1 MKQKLQFSILFLFIN
16 LFVIAQTFD
25 VGNLRYNIISG
36 TNVSVRNTDTYP
48 TGALA
53 IPATVVNTGTTYTVT
68 SINDNGFFNCTG
80 LTSVDIP
87 NTVTNIGINAFREC
101 YALTSVNI
109 PNTVTTIGSSAFQ
122 NCAALTSITL
132 PNSITSISNTLFYAC
147 SSLASV
153 VIPNS
158 VTTIGSAAFFGC
170 SNLSSVTIPNSV
182 TLIRS
187 QSFVN
192 CSSLTSLTIPN
203 SVTTIEN
210 QVFANCT
217 GLTSVTVNWTAPLVI
232 NANVFQNVNTTII
245 PLNVPSGSEALYE
258 ANAVWTTFN
267 PINGFLSAE
276 DFNNVKVSIY
286 PNPTSNFI
294 TVSGLFNSE
303 SYVIYDMMGRALQNG
318 DINDNNT
325 INIENLSNGSY
336 ILKLT
341 NGFSSSIIKK

>member
-1 MKQKLQFSILFLFIN
+1 MKQKLQFSILLLFIN
-16 LFVIAQTFD
+16 LFATAQTFD

-36 TNVSVRNTDTYP
+36 TNVSVQKTNTNP
-48 TGALA
+48 TGALN
-53 IPATVVNTGTTYTVT
+53 IPATVVNVGVTYSVT
-68 SINDNGFFNCTG
+68 SISDNGFFNCPG

-101 YALTSVNI
+101 YVLTSVNI
-109 PNTVTTIGSSAFQ
+109 PNTVTTIGSSAFR

-147 SSLASV
+147 SSLTSL

-182 TLIRS
+182 TLIGS

-210 QVFANCT
+210 QAFRYCT
-217 GLTSVTVNWTAPLVI
+217 GLTSVTVHWTTPLLI
-232 NANVFQNVNTTII
+232 NADVFQNINTTII

-276 DFNNVKVSIY
+276 DFNSVKVSIY
-286 PNPTSNFI
+286 PNPTTNFI

-325 INIENLSNGSY
+325 INIENLSNGNY

>member
-1 MKQKLQFSILFLFIN
+1 MKQKLQFSILLLFIN
-16 LFVIAQTFD
+16 LFATAQTFD
-25 VGNLRYNIISG
+25 VGNLRYNITSG
-36 TNVSVRNTDTYP
+36 TNVSVQKTNTNP
-48 TGALA
+48 TGALT
-53 IPATVVNTGTTYTVT
+53 IPATVVNVGVTYSVT
-68 SINDNGFFNCTG
+68 SISDDGFSSCPG

-87 NTVTNIGINAFREC
+87 NTVTNIGINAFQ
-101 YALTSVNI
+101 
-109 PNTVTTIGSSAFQ
+109 F
-122 NCAALTSITL
+122 CAALTSITL
-132 PNSITSISNTLFYAC
+132 PNSITSISNTLFYGC
-147 SSLASV
+147 SSLTSL

-158 VTTIGSAAFFGC
+158 VTTIGIAAFFGC

-182 TLIRS
+182 TLIGS

-203 SVTTIEN
+203 SVTTIGN

-217 GLTSVTVNWTAPLVI
+217 GLTSVTVNWTTPLVI

-276 DFNNVKVSIY
+276 DFNSVKVSIY
-286 PNPTSNFI
+286 PNPTTNFI

-325 INIENLSNGSY
+325 INIENLSNGNY

>member
-1 MKQKLQFSILFLFIN
+1 MKQKLQFSILLLFIN
-16 LFVIAQTFD
+16 LFATAQTFD

-36 TNVSVRNTDTYP
+36 TNVSVQKTNTNP
-48 TGALA
+48 TGALT
-53 IPATVVNTGTTYTVT
+53 IPATVVNVGVTYSVT
-68 SINDNGFFNCTG
+68 SISDNGFSNCPG

-87 NTVTNIGINAFREC
+87 NTVTNIGINAFQ
-101 YALTSVNI
+101 
-109 PNTVTTIGSSAFQ
+109 F
-122 NCAALTSITL
+122 CAALTSITL
-132 PNSITSISNTLFYAC
+132 PNSITSISNTLFYGC
-147 SSLASV
+147 SSLTSL

-182 TLIRS
+182 TLIGF

-210 QVFANCT
+210 QAFRYCT
-217 GLTSVTVNWTAPLVI
+217 GLTSVTVNWTTPLVI

-276 DFNNVKVSIY
+276 DFNSVKVSIY
-286 PNPTSNFI
+286 PNPTTNFI

-318 DINDNNT
+318 DINDDNT
-325 INIENLSNGSY
+325 INIENLSNGNY

>member
-1 MKQKLQFSILFLFIN
+1 MKQKLQFSILLLFIN
-16 LFVIAQTFD
+16 LFATAQTFD

-36 TNVSVRNTDTYP
+36 TNVSVQKTNTNP
-48 TGALA
+48 TGALT
-53 IPATVVNTGTTYTVT
+53 IPATVVNVGVTYSVT
-68 SINDNGFFNCTG
+68 SISDNGFSNCPG

-87 NTVTNIGINAFREC
+87 NTVTNIGINAFQ
-101 YALTSVNI
+101 
-109 PNTVTTIGSSAFQ
+109 F
-122 NCAALTSITL
+122 CAALTSITL

-147 SSLASV
+147 SSLTSL

-158 VTTIGSAAFFGC
+158 VTTIGIAAFFGC

-182 TLIRS
+182 TLIGS

-203 SVTTIEN
+203 SVTTIGN

-217 GLTSVTVNWTAPLVI
+217 GLTSVTVNWTTPLVI

-276 DFNNVKVSIY
+276 DFNSVKVSIY
-286 PNPTSNFI
+286 PNPTTNFI

-325 INIENLSNGSY
+325 INIENLSNGNY